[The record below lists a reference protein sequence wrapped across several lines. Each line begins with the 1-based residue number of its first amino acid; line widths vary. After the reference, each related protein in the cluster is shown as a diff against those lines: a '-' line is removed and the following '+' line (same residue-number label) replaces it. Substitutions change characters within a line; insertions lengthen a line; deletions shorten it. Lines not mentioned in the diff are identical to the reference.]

1 MAASG
6 IPDKELLALNQLILR
21 EINKLKLKLSSIKNE
36 RDLEVG
42 NNSLRGLLEMYKE
55 QDMEIKS
62 RGLAWYD

>member
-42 NNSLRGLLEMYKE
+42 NNSLRGLLEMHKK
-55 QDMEIKS
+55 QDIEIKS
-62 RGLAWYD
+62 RGLT

>member
-62 RGLAWYD
+62 RGLA